1 MQTVNIHEAK
11 THLSR
16 LIEQAARGEPFVIA
30 KAGKPLVKV
39 MALHAPE
46 AGQQRRLGFMAGQIA
61 VPRISTGWGAPR
73 SSGCSVMRREVAAGY
88 ASAAVGGGSAGPLI
102 GGGACLDQRAGK

>member
-16 LIEQAARGEPFVIA
+16 LVDQAAKGEPFVIA

-39 MALHAPE
+39 VALDAPE
-46 AGQQRRLGFMAGQIA
+46 AGQVKRLGFMAGQIA
-61 VPRISTGWGAPR
+61 VPDDFDR
-73 SSGCSVMRREVAAGY
+73 M
-88 ASAAVGGGSAGPLI
+88 GSAEIEQLFG
-102 GGGACLDQRAGK
+102 DDR